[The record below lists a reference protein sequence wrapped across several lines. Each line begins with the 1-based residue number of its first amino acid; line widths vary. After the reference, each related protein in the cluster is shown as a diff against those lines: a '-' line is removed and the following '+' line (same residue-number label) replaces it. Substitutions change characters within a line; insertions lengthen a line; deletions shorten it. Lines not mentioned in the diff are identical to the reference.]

1 MIEWT
6 PAGAQHVLPGADKIG
21 DGAMAQRR
29 ADAPMRPTAP
39 QKPPGGLFGDGAAQ
53 LDFADVIQAA
63 GRR

>member
-1 MIEWT
+1 MIEHT
-6 PAGAQHVLPGADKIG
+6 PAGPQHVLPGADKIG
-21 DGAMAQRR
+21 DGALAQRR

-53 LDFADVIQAA
+53 LDIGDLIRPA